1 MQQRVALRKAKK
13 KATGKDFDPDA
24 GTRWWEQASVD
35 EMEKAFRDMEQKY
48 EKMGFF
54 DVDSNFISR
63 STGVDEDALWITAEA
78 AKDLYDKDLALFF
91 DSRNTSDFEVSHV
104 TGARAMPG
112 HTMEQLAGI
121 ESTPAFREALG
132 NPEQTMIVY
141 SDNGSKLSRCVNV
154 SRALPLKLPKGQAC
168 RVLRLTGGLNLWKR
182 NGFPVDGDTR
192 ALFAGQVLGN
202 SMMRLGSNS

>member
-1 MQQRVALRKAKK
+1 
-13 KATGKDFDPDA
+13 
-24 GTRWWEQASVD
+24 
-35 EMEKAFRDMEQKY
+35 MEKVFRDMEQKY

-54 DVDSNFISR
+54 DVDRRFISR
-63 STGVDEDALWITAEA
+63 NTGIDEDVLWISVEA

-91 DSRNTSDFEVSHV
+91 DSRNTTDFDVSHV
-104 TGARAMPG
+104 RGARAMPG

-121 ESTPAFREALG
+121 GSTPAFREALG

-141 SDNGSKLSRCVNV
+141 SDNGSKLSRCVHV
-154 SRALPLKLPKGQAC
+154 SRALRMSLPASQAC
-168 RVLRLTGGLNLWKR
+168 RVLRLTGGLNAWKR

-202 SMMRLGSNS
+202 SMMRIGSSA